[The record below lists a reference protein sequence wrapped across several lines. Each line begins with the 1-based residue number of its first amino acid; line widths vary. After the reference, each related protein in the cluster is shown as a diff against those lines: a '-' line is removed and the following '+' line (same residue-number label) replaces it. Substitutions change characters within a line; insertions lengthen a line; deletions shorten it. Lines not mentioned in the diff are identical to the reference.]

1 MDQHTIF
8 LEQIPVS
15 FDLEAVARKLRIQPK
30 QTTAMDKLA
39 KLAREAETIAHPKAV
54 ARLCELNVLSE
65 NEVQVGG
72 VVLTSPLLCENMGGL
87 GRVFPYLATEGTEL
101 AEWSNALESSL
112 EQVFACA
119 LREAV
124 VKQYERLL
132 EKQLL
137 EQYGINQV
145 SAMNPGS
152 LEIWPITQQEALFQ
166 ILASFPEQFDV
177 VLLPSFMM
185 KPEYSISGIFFQTDK
200 KYYNCQ
206 LCPRENCPN
215 RKAPRL

>member
-8 LEQIPVS
+8 LEQVPVV
-15 FDLEAVARKLRIQPK
+15 FDLEALARKLRIQPG
-30 QTTAMDKLA
+30 QTKAMNKLTKLA
-39 KLAREAETIAHPKAV
+39 KEAEAV
-54 ARLCELNVLSE
+54 ASPRAAVRLCELNVLSE
-65 NEVQVGG
+65 NEVQVGDT
-72 VVLTSPLLCENMGGL
+72 VLTSPLLRENMGTL
-87 GRVFPYLATEGTEL
+87 GRVFPYLATEGIEL
-101 AEWSNALESSL
+101 AEWSSALENALD
-112 EQVFACA
+112 QVFACA
-119 LREAV
+119 LRESV

-132 EKQLL
+132 EKKLL

-152 LEIWPITQQEALFQ
+152 LEIWPITQQEALFR
-166 ILASFPEQFDV
+166 ILASFPEQFNV